1 MVPPEARQTEDT
13 GRMLKAAASALC
25 LSLLA
30 GLTASCQSFT
40 DPETGQTT
48 MRWTLPGTEANQ
60 AAAVQ
65 RWNQCIEFR
74 SESFCE
80 RNLPGGRPVVN
91 PPDIGTLPYRQND
104 P

>member
-1 MVPPEARQTEDT
+1 
-13 GRMLKAAASALC
+13 
-25 LSLLA
+25 
-30 GLTASCQSFT
+30 
-40 DPETGQTT
+40 

-74 SESFCE
+74 SQSFCE
-80 RNLPGGRPVVN
+80 RNLPGGRPI
-91 PPDIGTLPYRQND
+91 PDNQPIFGSQPSPQND